1 MKKNNLLLKIFI
13 IVITIISI
21 LLIINEPTYAA
32 TTLSGDA
39 LWQDGRDFINIGSQ
53 NSPISAQ
60 KIGEILTPLANILLA
75 IGTVVVVIVG
85 VVMGIKYVTS
95 PPDAQGKLK
104 TQLVGLFI
112 STVVLYGAYGI
123 WTISYNILK
132 DLF

>member
-39 LWQDGRDFINIGSQ
+39 LWQDGRDFINKGSQ